1 MNEKDVV
8 INLDDIQIDE
18 EFLSE
23 RVAELD
29 KDLAFLK
36 EKETSSELSKR
47 QIEAIEKNY
56 TNQLV
61 SNPFK
66 AITPIQ
72 MQAIDMLLNGKPKHK
87 ICQELGIS
95 RPALNSWLKNETFLS
110 VLDSTKKDID
120 ESNRAYFNSLV
131 PKALERLADI
141 LTDQEASNKDVLSAI
156 KLTLSGADLLKESGN
171 GSSITH
177 NQTQIII
184 SPVKQENVRE
194 IENEVIDVTPKE

>member
-1 MNEKDVV
+1 
-8 INLDDIQIDE
+8 
-18 EFLSE
+18 
-23 RVAELD
+23 
-29 KDLAFLK
+29 
-36 EKETSSELSKR
+36 
-47 QIEAIEKNY
+47 
-56 TNQLV
+56 
-61 SNPFK
+61 
-66 AITPIQ
+66 

-156 KLTLSGADLLKESGN
+156 KLTLSGADLLKESG

-194 IENEVIDVTPKE
+194 IENEIIDVTPKE

>member
-29 KDLAFLK
+29 KDLSFLK
-36 EKETSSELSKR
+36 EKETSSELSKK

-56 TNQLV
+56 TNQLT
-61 SNPFK
+61 SNPFN

-72 MQAIDMLLNGKPKHK
+72 MQAIDMLINGKPKYK
-87 ICQELGIS
+87 ICQELEIS

-110 VLDSTKKDID
+110 VLDNTKKDID

-141 LTDQEASNKDVLSAI
+141 LTDPEANNKDVLGAI
-156 KLTLSGADLLKESGN
+156 RLTLTGADLLKEN
-171 GSSITH
+171 GSGAITH

-194 IENEVIDVTPKE
+194 IENEVIDVKPKE

>member
-8 INLDDIQIDE
+8 INLDDIEIDE
-18 EFLSE
+18 QFLSE

-29 KDLAFLK
+29 KDLSFLK
-36 EKETSSELSKR
+36 EKENSSELSKK

-56 TNQLV
+56 TNQLA

-72 MQAIDMLLNGKPKHK
+72 MQAIDMLLNGKPKYK
-87 ICQELGIS
+87 ICQELEIS

-141 LTDQEASNKDVLSAI
+141 LTDPEANNKDVLGAI
-156 KLTLSGADLLKESGN
+156 RLTLTGADLLKEN
-171 GSSITH
+171 GSNSITH

-184 SPVKQENVRE
+184 SPVKQDNVRE
-194 IENEVIDVTPKE
+194 IENEIIDVTPKE